1 MKRAGLQ
8 QRHKHWRSGTDAS
21 QTKEYFSGSD
31 AGKCGAHHCVCV
43 CVCERERENVCECVC
58 ERECV

>member
-8 QRHKHWRSGTDAS
+8 QRHKRWRSGTDAS

-31 AGKCGAHHCVCV
+31 AGKRGAHHCVCV
-43 CVCERERENVCECVC
+43 CVCVR